1 MTRSFHNG
9 SVYKVSFEIVFIFN
23 FRVEIFKFYHN
34 PNSHTKKLVK
44 MDFEVN
50 EASQMT
56 LSKFKLRAAL
66 KLCID
71 LFFAE
76 WCWTLF
82 SSTNSIINRSS
93 RYFTSLKL
101 KIRKETFTDQI
112 HRDAYLSSKENFRI
126 FHGIDKSNSV

>member
-1 MTRSFHNG
+1 
-9 SVYKVSFEIVFIFN
+9 
-23 FRVEIFKFYHN
+23 
-34 PNSHTKKLVK
+34 
-44 MDFEVN
+44 MDIEVN
-50 EASQMT
+50 EASETT

-82 SSTNSIINRSS
+82 SSTNSIINRSN

-112 HRDAYLSSKENFRI
+112 HRDAYLSFQENF
-126 FHGIDKSNSV
+126 

>member
-1 MTRSFHNG
+1 MESGEIKEYDPIGTILSFYGICLNQ
-9 SVYKVSFEIVFIFN
+9 
-23 FRVEIFKFYHN
+23 
-34 PNSHTKKLVK
+34 LK
-44 MDFEVN
+44 MDIEIA

-82 SSTNSIINRSS
+82 SSTNSIINRSN
-93 RYFTSLKL
+93 RYFTNLKMRI
-101 KIRKETFTDQI
+101 KKETFTDQI
-112 HRDAYLSSKENFRI
+112 HRDAFLSFKESSCYISKVINQVSC
-126 FHGIDKSNSV
+126 SN

>member
-1 MTRSFHNG
+1 
-9 SVYKVSFEIVFIFN
+9 
-23 FRVEIFKFYHN
+23 
-34 PNSHTKKLVK
+34 
-44 MDFEVN
+44 MDIEVN
-50 EASQMT
+50 EASETT
-56 LSKFKLRAAL
+56 LSEFKLRAAL

-112 HRDAYLSSKENFRI
+112 HRDAYLSFQENF
-126 FHGIDKSNSV
+126 

>member
-1 MTRSFHNG
+1 
-9 SVYKVSFEIVFIFN
+9 
-23 FRVEIFKFYHN
+23 
-34 PNSHTKKLVK
+34 

-56 LSKFKLRAAL
+56 MSKFKLRAAL

-71 LFFAE
+71 LFLAE

-93 RYFTSLKL
+93 RYFTNLKL

-112 HRDAYLSSKENFRI
+112 HRDAYLSFKEIFKFFR
-126 FHGIDKSNSV
+126 GIDKSNRFSTVLMRYIYLKWFFLSFTGLNVSIKTLRSRQLIRNSN

>member
-1 MTRSFHNG
+1 MNI
-9 SVYKVSFEIVFIFN
+9 EI
-23 FRVEIFKFYHN
+23 
-34 PNSHTKKLVK
+34 
-44 MDFEVN
+44 N
-50 EASQMT
+50 EASEMA

-93 RYFTSLKL
+93 RYFTNLKM
-101 KIRKETFTDQI
+101 KIRKETFVDQI
-112 HRDAYLSSKENFRI
+112 HRNAYLSFEENSCIR
-126 FHGIDKSNSV
+126 G